1 MDTLKTLLTAH
12 GARYPEMQ
20 PMDAVKLIYQN
31 EFGGGH
37 LIRDEEKCLARLKT
51 EYSQVTQSAD
61 EPLAEEIGNGMVRVN
76 LRALDAHGYCAE
88 QLGADFIRCAAL
100 QQGSPDSF
108 RKKLDTLRQLA
119 KEGSLP
125 FSFDALEQYLDQYE
139 KAGFPMVSHSPQ
151 YRAAYAP
158 AYRVIRKEFLPL

>member
-20 PMDAVKLIYQN
+20 PTDAVKLIYQN

-51 EYSQVTQSAD
+51 EYSQLIQSAD

-76 LRALDAHGYCAE
+76 LRALDAHGYCAD

-100 QQGSPDSF
+100 QQGSQDSF
-108 RKKLDTLRQLA
+108 REKLEILRQLA

-125 FSFDALEQYLDQYE
+125 FSFVALEQYLDQYV

>member
-1 MDTLKTLLTAH
+1 MHELETILHRHVALHPTMA
-12 GARYPEMQ
+12 PC
-20 PMDAVKLIYQN
+20 DAVKLVYQN

-51 EYSQVTQSAD
+51 EYSQLIQSAD

-88 QLGADFIRCAAL
+88 KLGADFIRCAAL

-108 RKKLDTLRQLA
+108 RKKLEILRQLA